1 MSHSPQL
8 AQEVVERLVANYQT
22 LHVNLHRPERAFE
35 FLENETQ
42 RIHESL
48 ETARIALEE
57 FKNATGILE
66 STQQRTVLIERIAK
80 LKSDIL
86 LSEATEAALR
96 TEVEKLAEELTE
108 MPASIAMSETVG
120 AGNEGADGMRQELFR
135 LEVERENL
143 ASRFT
148 EAHPRMKEIERQ
160 LKQAKSLLQTA
171 ESQRKE
177 SVIGPNRIHQETAI
191 VYEQKRSL
199 LAAEQVRLL
208 KTKTQLAESEVA
220 LREFTANERK
230 FAELDRNVEIL
241 EANYRKYFA
250 NLEQVRI
257 DTKMKNQEFSNVG
270 VAQPATLNLKPS
282 SPDKL
287 INFVAAIFLGTTG
300 GLGLAVFLEY
310 LNPSLSSDVDVE
322 VASGTDVIIRIPEMG
337 HEQLAFGNARPSK
350 VVFTQLDFGSRIRVP
365 ISDSTIVNEHA

>member
-1 MSHSPQL
+1 M
-8 AQEVVERLVANYQT
+8 
-22 LHVNLHRPERAFE
+22 
-35 FLENETQ
+35 
-42 RIHESL
+42 
-48 ETARIALEE
+48 
-57 FKNATGILE
+57 
-66 STQQRTVLIERIAK
+66 
-80 LKSDIL
+80 
-86 LSEATEAALR
+86 
-96 TEVEKLAEELTE
+96 
-108 MPASIAMSETVG
+108 
-120 AGNEGADGMRQELFR
+120 
-135 LEVERENL
+135 
-143 ASRFT
+143 
-148 EAHPRMKEIERQ
+148 
-160 LKQAKSLLQTA
+160 
-171 ESQRKE
+171 
-177 SVIGPNRIHQETAI
+177 
-191 VYEQKRSL
+191 

-337 HEQLAFGNARPSK
+337 HEQLAFAMHDLRKWFLLNWILDPAS
-350 VVFTQLDFGSRIRVP
+350 VFL
-365 ISDSTIVNEHA
+365 

>member
-1 MSHSPQL
+1 MPLREKAVIHLKKKTEIEALEKSNVLNIRFMSHSPQL

-160 LKQAKSLLQTA
+160 LKQAKSLLQ
-171 ESQRKE
+171 
-177 SVIGPNRIHQETAI
+177 NC
-191 VYEQKRSL
+191 
-199 LAAEQVRLL
+199 
-208 KTKTQLAESEVA
+208 
-220 LREFTANERK
+220 
-230 FAELDRNVEIL
+230 
-241 EANYRKYFA
+241 
-250 NLEQVRI
+250 
-257 DTKMKNQEFSNVG
+257 
-270 VAQPATLNLKPS
+270 
-282 SPDKL
+282 
-287 INFVAAIFLGTTG
+287 
-300 GLGLAVFLEY
+300 
-310 LNPSLSSDVDVE
+310 
-322 VASGTDVIIRIPEMG
+322 
-337 HEQLAFGNARPSK
+337 
-350 VVFTQLDFGSRIRVP
+350 
-365 ISDSTIVNEHA
+365 